1 MRKIILL
8 ILLSFSVQSQ
18 TLIKPKQI
26 AGDVAGSILTTTGTG
41 VPTWTNTIPSSAIPT
56 LSAYV
61 PYTGATTSVN
71 LGANSLSVGATST
84 VQSLYVPSTATV
96 NGAFLVNSTIQI
108 TDGSQGFGKVLT
120 SDANGLATWSTVSA
134 GGSYVPYSGATGSV
148 NLNDQDLGNVNTL
161 VINRATGTNTIPLLV
176 TDANCGGCQVDS
188 ESGIVLAKVSDDRAV
203 NIHGFVNANAI
214 QKTGTISS
222 TSHNS
227 YKDNSS
233 FSGANAFGHHSSF
246 ENNFQFGGSATLGD
260 AFGWY
265 DKFNP
270 SSGTTTNRI
279 GFYCE
284 NAIGAGVLTNQYGI
298 YIPSL
303 TKGVNNYAIYVAA
316 STPSHF
322 KGNIQFSSGS
332 GSAGA
337 KTPTVGFYH
346 GSANGQIISYFQS
359 QWNGTNDK
367 ISFYNAKYSLAAW
380 KEAFY
385 IKGATTS
392 NNLSDTVVV
401 NSTNFKTF
409 SGANY
414 LGTSSTSS
422 TQITGSLTV
431 SQTFSAA
438 LTSSV
443 NGLQLV
449 SGGYSVTTKGINTT
463 AGDAATINSPIGRF
477 RKDNSGTTFV
487 LTNSQ
492 ITANSI
498 ITLQVVTAGLTGGKF
513 LTVQAGAGTATI
525 TFEDITTGVAA
536 APSADMDVNFIIMN

>member
-1 MRKIILL
+1 MKKILSLL
-8 ILLSFSVQSQ
+8 LLVTSMAFSQVTPLNVVQYPGNA
-18 TLIKPKQI
+18 IN
-26 AGDVAGSILTTTGTG
+26 
-41 VPTWTNTIPSSAIPT
+41 TNTFTIGNKANRSIGIITNNIRRLKIDSIGIVKINGT
-56 LSAYV
+56 LQV
-61 PYTGATTSVN
+61 V
-71 LGANSLSVGATST
+71 
-84 VQSLYVPSTATV
+84 
-96 NGAFLVNSTIQI
+96 
-108 TDGSQGFGKVLT
+108 DGNQAAGRVLT
-120 SDANGLATWSTVSA
+120 SDANGLATWSTVA
-134 GGSYVPYSGATGSV
+134 GGSGWGLTGNATG
-148 NLNDQDLGNVNTL
+148 NNTSF
-161 VINRATGTNTIPLLV
+161 IGTTDNRSFYGYSNNTMAFKVDSLQRISTYSTVTIGRSAGTSTMPLLV

-214 QKTGTISS
+214 AKSGTIAS

-227 YKDNSS
+227 FKDNSS
-233 FSGANAFGHHSSF
+233 FTGANTYGHHSSY
-246 ENNFQFGGSATLGD
+246 ENNFQYGGSATLGD

-359 QWNGTNDK
+359 EWNGTNDK
-367 ISFYNAKYSLAAW
+367 ISFYNAKHSLAAW

-385 IKGATTS
+385 IKGATTAA
-392 NNLSDTVVV
+392 NLNDTVVV
-401 NSTNFKTF
+401 NSTNYKSF
-409 SGANY
+409 ALYNY
-414 LGTSSTSS
+414 LTGRFLKSQGTDVASATGSIAVGSGGNVFE
-422 TQITGSLTV
+422 ITGTNAITLLESANWQNGSEVTFIFTSTASLTD
-431 SQTFSAA
+431 
-438 LTSSV
+438 
-443 NGLQLV
+443 G
-449 SGGYSVTTKGINTT
+449 T
-463 AGDAATINSPIGRF
+463 A
-477 RKDNSGTTFV
+477 NSGTLIGFE
-487 LTNSQ
+487 LSGN
-492 ITANSI
+492 ANFTGSADDL
-498 ITLQVVTAGLTGGKF
+498 ITLVLCEMGGTQRWREK
-513 LTVQAGAGTATI
+513 
-525 TFEDITTGVAA
+525 
-536 APSADMDVNFIIMN
+536 SRSVN